1 MKSNLQR
8 LEFES
13 EAEFKEMMKACWE
26 AFENPFNSYLRIVYY
41 LKDSSPQERERSIQ
55 IATESAIRHHAQRSP
70 NSYWMK
76 IIEPTHGKLIGA
88 ANWIYFEGI
97 ADTVNNADP
106 VVALWWPEGI
116 GREYAN
122 NFIRQ
127 IEAHKYYLHCNRPY
141 LLLNIAFTI
150 PEFRRKGAMK
160 LVMDWGVERADELG
174 VDAYVEATETGRLLY
189 EKYGFMT
196 YYEVVVNTSVENSST
211 TWKNLEETLTPE
223 PQYFM
228 WRPIKGKFEVGKTW
242 LPWGTEPFIP
252 LVYETLK

>member
-8 LEFES
+8 LDFES
-13 EAEFKEMMKACWE
+13 EADFKEMMIACWE

-41 LKDSSPQERERSIQ
+41 LKDDSPQERERSIQ
-55 IATESAIRHHAQRSP
+55 IATESAIRHHAQKSP
-70 NSYWMK
+70 NSHWMK
-76 IIEPTHGKLIGA
+76 IIEPMHGKLIGA
-88 ANWIYFEGI
+88 ANWIYFEGNS
-97 ADTVNNADP
+97 DTVNNANP

-122 NFIRQ
+122 NFMRQ

-150 PEFRRKGAMK
+150 PGFRRKGAMK
-160 LVMDWGVERADELG
+160 LVMDWGIERADELG
-174 VDAYVEATETGRLLY
+174 VDTYVEASETGRLLY

-196 YYEVVVNTSVENSST
+196 YYKVVVNTSIEDPSSS
-211 TWKNLEETLTPE
+211 WKDLEEKLSPE

-242 LPWGTEPFIP
+242 LPWGTESFVP
-252 LVYETLK
+252 LVCETPN